1 MRSFWQAVEAGLHTV
16 RLSNLADGMERD
28 GLDALHAAG
37 ILRPTGNFDLE
48 ELSWTDLSRALR
60 ALYGVEGRGLPAPAR
75 CLEQAASLG
84 WIREEQGEVQ
94 VFLVAR
100 PRVQLE
106 PLLTHPMRALLLVPT
121 GRGTRKALRAKHG
134 PDARVRIEVLEE
146 SITCSRRRLS
156 RASREAPDAAELP
169 APASPPAVPRRARP
183 GGSRPPVV
191 PIRGAKRW
199 HDIQIDE
206 AGEDRVRI
214 VLHGRTHYRTAEGL
228 GMVHA
233 RSLAPTKQWDMLRDV
248 LDNHGVY
255 VGYSRGSAQNTRK
268 ACSRLSDDLRR
279 VFLLQESCFNRY
291 RRKEG
296 WQVKFRVDEDLPVDP
311 RDR

>member
-16 RLSNLADGMERD
+16 RLSNLADDMDRD

-100 PRVQLE
+100 PRQQLA
-106 PLLTHPMRALLLVPT
+106 PLLKHPMPALLLLPT
-121 GRGTRKALRAKHG
+121 ARGTRKALRAKHG
-134 PDARVRIEVLEE
+134 PAARVRIEVLEE

-156 RASREAPDAAELP
+156 RASHEAPDAPELP
-169 APASPPAVPRRARP
+169 SPAPPPPVPRRARP
-183 GGSRPPVV
+183 GGRVPPVA
-191 PIRGAKRW
+191 PIAGAKRW
-199 HDIQIDE
+199 HDLQIQL

-214 VLHGRTHYRTAEGL
+214 VLHRRTYFRTAVGL
-228 GMVHA
+228 GMAHA
-233 RSLAPTKQWDMLRDV
+233 TSHAPTKQWDLLRDI
-248 LDNHGVY
+248 LDNDGVY
-255 VGYSRGSAQNTRK
+255 VGYSRGSAQKTRK

-279 VFLLQESCFNRY
+279 VFLLQESCFHRY
-291 RRKEG
+291 ARKEG
-296 WQVKFRVDEDLPVDP
+296 WQVKFRVNAELPYDP
-311 RDR
+311 RER